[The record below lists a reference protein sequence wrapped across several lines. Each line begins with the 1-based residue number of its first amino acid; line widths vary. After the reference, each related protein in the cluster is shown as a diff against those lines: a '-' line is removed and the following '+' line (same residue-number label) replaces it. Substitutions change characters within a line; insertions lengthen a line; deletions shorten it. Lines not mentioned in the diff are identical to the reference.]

1 MGDILNAKTFTAS
14 HEYFPVRTVI
24 YIVNLKN
31 KKVIQVITNDSGISG
46 DDSMLKFTDAVAHA
60 LGMRLQETIDIKLL
74 VITLG
79 KIKEILPLILRKN
92 PILRLIFGNT
102 IMLNHQN
109 KRKIE

>member
-1 MGDILNAKTFTAS
+1 
-14 HEYFPVRTVI
+14 
-24 YIVNLKN
+24 
-31 KKVIQVITNDSGISG
+31 
-46 DDSMLKFTDAVAHA
+46 MLKFTDGVAHA

-79 KIKEILPLILRKN
+79 KIKEILPSILRKN